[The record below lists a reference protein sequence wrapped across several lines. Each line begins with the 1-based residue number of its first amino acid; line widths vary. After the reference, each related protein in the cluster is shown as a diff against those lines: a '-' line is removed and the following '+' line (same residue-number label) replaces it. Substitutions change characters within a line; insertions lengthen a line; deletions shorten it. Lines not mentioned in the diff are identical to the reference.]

1 MNSAIAASNPLQ
13 HAREQAPAF
22 EEQVA
27 LGRSLLLIPLLAGA
41 AWAITIGLIWLGW
54 QSLT

>member
-54 QSLT
+54 QSLP